1 MRSHVSEFTGAALRS
16 GCEVEIEAVPP
27 GFKHDGDS
35 VLGRHVVNSR
45 RRPNRYG
52 VSIGKESPKS
62 FNKIDANVAMIT
74 ARHARRLV
82 LASKKYKERKE
93 AAVKKSGARIWS
105 FS

>member
-1 MRSHVSEFTGAALRS
+1 MESS
-16 GCEVEIEAVPP
+16 
-27 GFKHDGDS
+27 
-35 VLGRHVVNSR
+35 
-45 RRPNRYG
+45 
-52 VSIGKESPKS
+52 GKESPAS
-62 FNKIDANVAMIT
+62 FAKIDANVAMIT